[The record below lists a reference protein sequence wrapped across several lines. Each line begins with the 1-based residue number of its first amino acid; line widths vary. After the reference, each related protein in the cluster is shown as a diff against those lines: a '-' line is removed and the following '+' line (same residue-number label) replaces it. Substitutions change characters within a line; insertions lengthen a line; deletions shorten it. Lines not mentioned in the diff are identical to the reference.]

1 MIFVRLAKKKI
12 QGEKA
17 HFMPNEPLK
26 RVGYDPISNY

>member
-1 MIFVRLAKKKI
+1 MYGIYMIFVRLAKKI

-26 RVGYDPISNY
+26 G